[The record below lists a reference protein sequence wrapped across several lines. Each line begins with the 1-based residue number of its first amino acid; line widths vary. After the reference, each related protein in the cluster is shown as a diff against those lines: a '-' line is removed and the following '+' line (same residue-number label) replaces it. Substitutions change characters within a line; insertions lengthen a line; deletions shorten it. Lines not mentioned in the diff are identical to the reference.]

1 MEESVNEELS
11 GYDAKSNEVVDQVK
25 NHVHS
30 VLADSLSKNVLK
42 SSSNTDNIIK
52 IFKEKKIIKIPLAE
66 LREMGFMLDY
76 PNKVFREIKTE
87 GRWFVEPSTQAISLI
102 LSENVQNDNN
112 VHELSEKMFRIAS

>member
-76 PNKVFREIKTE
+76 PNKVFREVKTE